1 MNNDSI
7 YSGRYVLPAPG
18 TPAGYTALINH
29 YHLKTPY
36 PSLKM
41 AIGEGYAQQDHD
53 GWRFLSKRVRIEPTL
68 GSQLTFALR

>member
-1 MNNDSI
+1 MRNVDSI

-41 AIGEGYAQQDHD
+41 AIGKGYAQQDHD
-53 GWRFLSKRVRIEPTL
+53 
-68 GSQLTFALR
+68 